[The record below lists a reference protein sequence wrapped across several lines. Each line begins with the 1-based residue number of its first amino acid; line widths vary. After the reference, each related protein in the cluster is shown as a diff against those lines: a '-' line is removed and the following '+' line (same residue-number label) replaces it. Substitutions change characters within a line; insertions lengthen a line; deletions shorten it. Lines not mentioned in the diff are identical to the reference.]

1 MPAVMTKSGPRL
13 SSWRHTSNGGR
24 RYRLFVAQLHTTEVI
39 VGMFIIADDMECRC
53 YKDGLP
59 WGQELRPPEDRDGRT
74 P

>member
-1 MPAVMTKSGPRL
+1 MTCMSAVMTKS
-13 SSWRHTSNGGR
+13 SWRHVYNGGR
-24 RYRLFVAQLHTTEVI
+24 RHGIFVAQLHTIEAMPM
-39 VGMFIIADDMECRC
+39 VGMFIMPDDIECRC